1 MQQDVQNSQPPIVP
15 PATVPK
21 RVSGLKIAGV
31 VLSIVGIVALVAVAG
46 AFFAPDTF
54 RSLVGLSP
62 KTTATATPVVSKT
75 ATKTSSPSLSA
86 TATQSATA
94 SAVQGSQTAT
104 SESNAGGTTGS
115 TTCTTADYALDESQ
129 CSSQTPE
136 KVCGVI
142 RYVYDNGEEATRS
155 STFTNVCEYC
165 AQFDANGFLELRGT
179 KMYSKGYSMGQCQ

>member
-15 PATVPK
+15 PAPEPRK
-21 RVSGLKIAGV
+21 FSGYKIAGLILGV
-31 VLSIVGIVALVAVAG
+31 VAVAVL
-46 AFFAPDTF
+46 ATIFLAPNFA

-75 ATKTSSPSLSA
+75 ATKTSSA
-86 TATQSATA
+86 TATGSGTTSATGTA
-94 SAVQGSQTAT
+94 QSSSSQTAT
-104 SESNAGGTTGS
+104 ASGSDTGDTTGA

-136 KVCGVI
+136 RVCGVI